1 MGYSPKSVKLIFI
14 ILTQLM
20 DKSLENEQKEI
31 WYDKRCDRNFYP
43 LANLSYWIRVEM
55 AIAS

>member
-1 MGYSPKSVKLIFI
+1 
-14 ILTQLM
+14 M